1 LSVWQQIRADRLAA
15 FAYSFHDKIVKTRI
29 PGSTRRI
36 KMIKPVKHS
45 TFEGIICDKDP
56 HDAPSISRLYY
67 SFIASEY
74 LSVFRVNMRRPSS
87 RIYIAFSEIM
97 RCLQQTSYSPPAPK
111 RNKWSLTAVK
121 NISGFDDNFRFGEKP
136 TVVLACLFKNAIYAV
151 AICPAAGHSHQI
163 DYKCPAVKHFH
174 QISPESLSQTSWN
187 NLSLLRNVKHFQK
200 LFWPCSW
207 WDIFAWAYYEI
218 ALTLTLRKC
227 SARPRRQWPQ

>member
-1 LSVWQQIRADRLAA
+1 MIKIPTMRRVFLDNIIHLLRICQFHSKYAPTVWRHLHI
-15 FAYSFHDKIVKTRI
+15 YSFHDKIVKTRI

-97 RCLQQTSYSPPAPK
+97 RCLQQTNYSPPAPK
-111 RNKWSLTAVK
+111 RNK
-121 NISGFDDNFRFGEKP
+121 
-136 TVVLACLFKNAIYAV
+136 
-151 AICPAAGHSHQI
+151 
-163 DYKCPAVKHFH
+163 
-174 QISPESLSQTSWN
+174 
-187 NLSLLRNVKHFQK
+187 
-200 LFWPCSW
+200 
-207 WDIFAWAYYEI
+207 
-218 ALTLTLRKC
+218 
-227 SARPRRQWPQ
+227 